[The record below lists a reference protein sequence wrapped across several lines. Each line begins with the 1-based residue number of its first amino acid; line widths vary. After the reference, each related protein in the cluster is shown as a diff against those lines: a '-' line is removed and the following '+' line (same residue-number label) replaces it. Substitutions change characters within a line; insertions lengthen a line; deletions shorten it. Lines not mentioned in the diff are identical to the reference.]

1 MERPDL
7 REFTLHSVSE
17 ASTIPAPPPAR
28 LLSLDALRGFDMFWI
43 VGGGAIIKAFRAFGD
58 TTWAKMLAE
67 QMEHVPWEGF
77 HFEDLIFPL
86 FVFISGA
93 SLVFSVS
100 RQVER
105 VGRAATTRRILVRT
119 LILFVLGVLYSGGI
133 ARGFDNVRWLG
144 VLQRIAIA
152 YCGAGL
158 LFVWFKPRVLV
169 GVCIAILLG
178 YWALLALVPVPEFG
192 AANFQE
198 GKNLP
203 NYLDRMYLP
212 GKRYD
217 GDHDPEGL
225 LSNLPAIATCLLGV
239 FSGLLLRNSSP
250 TAQRKTVLLVVGG
263 LVLLATGWLW
273 SGWFPVIKKLWTS
286 SYVLVAG
293 GWSAILLG
301 LFYYVIEALGW
312 RRGFLPFVW
321 IGMNPIT
328 IYLLANVINFGQI
341 AQRFVGGDIKN
352 SLNTTVHAGVGDL
365 FVALVAAGL
374 VFVVAGFLYRR
385 KIFLRA

>member
-1 MERPDL
+1 MERPGL

-105 VGRAATTRRILVRT
+105 VGRVATTRRILVRT
-119 LILFVLGVLYSGGI
+119 LILFVFGVLYSGGI

>member
-1 MERPDL
+1 MERPGL

-105 VGRAATTRRILVRT
+105 VGRVATTRRILVRT

>member
-1 MERPDL
+1 MERRGL
-7 REFTLHSVSE
+7 RQFTLHSVSE
-17 ASTIPAPPPAR
+17 VSTTPAPAPPR

-58 TTWAKMLAE
+58 TTWARMLAE

-100 RQVER
+100 RQIER
-105 VGRAATTRRILVRT
+105 VGRGATTRRILVRT
-119 LILFVLGVLYSGGI
+119 LLLFIFGVLYSGGI

-203 NYLDRMYLP
+203 NYLDRIYLP

-239 FSGLLLRNSSP
+239 FSGLLIRNSSP

-263 LVLLATGWLW
+263 VVLLATGWVW

-365 FVALVAAGL
+365 LVALVAAGL